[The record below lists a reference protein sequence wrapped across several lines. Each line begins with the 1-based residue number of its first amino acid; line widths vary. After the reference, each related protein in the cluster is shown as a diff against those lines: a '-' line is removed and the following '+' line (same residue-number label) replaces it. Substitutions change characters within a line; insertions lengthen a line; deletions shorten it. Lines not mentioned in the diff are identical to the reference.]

1 MVRHQ
6 LHRRVQGGLLL
17 LCLRTPHVLVGLPGA
32 RQALQSGSFAGHDQH
47 MLGPR
52 RVSTRHRRPQF
63 VLLGWRRRRHQQGRM
78 VELHVELGCMVW
90 GSLARLRVVYRSSW
104 RPPQSFVGGR
114 IRMEWHSYHRRLGHS
129 PQTRSTCLRSVV
141 RRLPGRFKL
150 DMLCGE
156 RYAIGFSRTDGVSD
170 TCGTLGTYLRRSMVR
185 FYAHRAHPEFIHR
198 HVAGWFLHLRVRL
211 QWDLCGRRP

>member
-90 GSLARLRVVYRSSW
+90 GSLVRLRLVYRKSW
-104 RPPQSFVGGR
+104 QPPQSCDAGR
-114 IRMEWHSYHRRLGHS
+114 IRMEWHSVHGRLGLS

-141 RRLPGRFKL
+141 RSLPGRLKL
-150 DMLCGE
+150 AMLCGE
-156 RYAIGFSRTDGVSD
+156 RYAIGFSRADGVTD
-170 TCGTLGTYLRRSMVR
+170 TWGTLGPYFRRPMVR
-185 FYAHRAHPEFIHR
+185 FYAHQALPESTQR
-198 HVAGWFLHLRVRL
+198 HMAGRVLHLRVRL